1 MCGQKEILLFGPEET
16 KFLYQKEG
24 SNSEDQFS
32 NRFST
37 IDPNLSPKSFRKAY
51 PKTSNTLA
59 TRIIL
64 NPGDVLFVPKLWWH
78 LVSSYPDSNRGIN
91 IMANMFFELS
101 DVN

>member
-16 KFLYQKEG
+16 EFLYQKEA
-24 SNSEDQFS
+24 NDSEDQFS
-32 NRFST
+32 NRFSS
-37 IDPNLSPKSFRKAY
+37 IDPNLSPESFRKRY
-51 PKTSNTLA
+51 PNTSNTLA

-91 IMANMFFELS
+91 IMVNMFFEFS
-101 DVN
+101 DVK